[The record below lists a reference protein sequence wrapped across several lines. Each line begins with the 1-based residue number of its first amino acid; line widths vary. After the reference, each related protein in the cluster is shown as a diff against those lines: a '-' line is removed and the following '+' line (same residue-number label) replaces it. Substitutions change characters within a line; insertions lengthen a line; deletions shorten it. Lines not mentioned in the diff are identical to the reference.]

1 MIKSLTR
8 WAGYVACMGDR
19 RGVYRVWWGDLRKRD
34 HLEDPV
40 IEGRKILKRIF
51 REVEFRCTDWI
62 CLAQDRGR

>member
-1 MIKSLTR
+1 
-8 WAGYVACMGDR
+8 MGDR